1 MLIPWPMVE
10 ARMSPRAV
18 RTWVVLVRR
27 GYRSRVASMVSLRAG
42 RMVAELARSP
52 LAGLVGHG
60 PPDRGPVLIRLRL
73 IISLYRNF
81 TFAAFAE
88 LGIGGDPG

>member
-1 MLIPWPMVE
+1 
-10 ARMSPRAV
+10 
-18 RTWVVLVRR
+18 
-27 GYRSRVASMVSLRAG
+27 MVSLRAG